1 MRQITPLIP
10 CLIQRLSDSLHRFH
24 QCRPQGAGKVS
35 PAPLALLAS
44 LAVGLWGASSGQ
56 LSAAESADSAEAAE
70 QSANY
75 AAWLQSFE
83 KWPTDNSKFDES
95 GLRRDRLQPAPA
107 PGVHPRVWIVPEDLE
122 ALRRKATDSEVGPL
136 LIEKLRAYLAPLD
149 TNPSY
154 QKLLQG
160 DASGAKG
167 RGIIRMIANASL
179 LALIEEDEAK
189 GRELAKA
196 AATFAA
202 AQEKQ
207 LLRKDTI
214 PEHQGMD
221 NVNPLIKDEFSG
233 VRSWQHWSMGIID
246 HHHLGYAYDFLYN
259 WMSEAERATVRSAI
273 ATATA
278 KHFSWGMGIAGPG
291 VHNWDI
297 IHANLGLLALSI
309 EGEPGYDAKVAA
321 WTKQVLGNYYTYAV
335 TDTGM
340 PLERGGKNAI
350 KTNYGIPFSRRDLSD
365 VIPAKFPQN
374 LMAIPQL
381 RRYVT
386 GYMMNLQVPWRG
398 KMQIYGA
405 WGGSDMPLSRW
416 LPEVMAIK
424 YLYPDDPAVD
434 YVWRCAVGENY
445 ENLRELS
452 VGSHEF
458 AGDELIQALLY
469 AVDYDSELDLD
480 AHLLSLDL
488 PLDYF
493 SPQRL
498 QAEAR
503 SDWST
508 EAVQLMV
515 HAQAIYTAHPRFG
528 RGHFLLNA
536 LGRPWTYYARIAD
549 AQGFLSHV
557 GDSEHYSTVQV
568 DGVGTGYQ
576 NSTGVGYVSN
586 PHGMFVSVDNKIPF
600 SWQSDRPS
608 DPDAEAWEA
617 WKFNKVADMWTLYE
631 PDREIPGLTDYR
643 VSRPGWYAPGNI
655 ETDPAETE
663 PLYERYKMAYAFRT
677 AGLVRGENPY
687 ALIVDD
693 YRKDPVGADGALH
706 AYDWHF
712 ILQPDLSIESQDAS
726 RIILKESDGP
736 RRLLIQAL
744 EIEGGTPLL
753 GYMEDYPGY
762 GWSTRTFER
771 VHGKRLIIP
780 SFSVEPQFKFL
791 LYPYREGDELPTIES
806 DGRRARLTW
815 ADRADT
821 IHFEQKDNGL
831 TALRIERD
839 GEAILNIN
847 GGAR

>member
-1 MRQITPLIP
+1 MRLPIALVSAIASV
-10 CLIQRLSDSLHRFH
+10 CSL
-24 QCRPQGAGKVS
+24 
-35 PAPLALLAS
+35 PLA
-44 LAVGLWGASSGQ
+44 Q
-56 LSAAESADSAEAAE
+56 ISAAAPAATPE
-70 QSANY
+70 QVANY
-75 AAWLQSFE
+75 EAWMQSF
-83 KWPTDNSKFDES
+83 KHWPTDNSKFDES
-95 GLRRDRLQPAPA
+95 GLRRDRLRPAPA

-122 ALRRKATDSEVGPL
+122 PLRRKATDSNVGPIL
-136 LIEKLRAYLAPLD
+136 MEKLRAHVASME
-149 TNPSY
+149 NNANY
-154 QKLLQG
+154 QKLLKG
-160 DASGAKG
+160 DASGATG
-167 RGIIRMIANASL
+167 RGIIRLIANASL
-179 LALIEEDEAK
+179 LALIEEDAAK

-207 LLRKDTI
+207 LLRNKTI
-214 PEHQGMD
+214 QEHQGMN

-259 WMSEAERATVRSAI
+259 WMSEDERSTVRSAI

-291 VHNWDI
+291 VHNWNI

-309 EGEPGYDAKVAA
+309 EGEEGYDEMVAA
-321 WTKQVLGNYYTYAV
+321 WSKQLLGNYYTYAV
-335 TDTGM
+335 TESGM

-350 KTNYGIPFSRRDLSD
+350 KTNYGIPFSRRDLSG
-365 VIPAKFPQN
+365 VIPVEFPEN

-416 LPEVMAIK
+416 LREVMAMK
-424 YLYPDDPAVD
+424 YLYPDDAAID

-445 ENLRELS
+445 ENIRELS
-452 VGSHEF
+452 PGSHEF
-458 AGDELIQALLY
+458 AGDELIQAMLF

-480 AHLLSLDL
+480 EHLLSLD
-488 PLDYF
+488 PPIDYF

-498 QAEAR
+498 QVQAR

-528 RGHFLLNA
+528 RGHFLLNG

-549 AQGFLSHV
+549 ARGFLGHV
-557 GDSEHYSTVQV
+557 GDSQHYSTVQV
-568 DGVGTGYQ
+568 NGVGTGYQ
-576 NSTGVGYVSN
+576 NSTGVDYVAN

-600 SWQSDRPS
+600 SWQGERSNKSDAQVW
-608 DPDAEAWEA
+608 DAWRT
-617 WKFNKVADMWTLYE
+617 NKVSDMWTLYE
-631 PDREIPGLTDYR
+631 PERAIPGLTEMR
-643 VSRPGWYAPGNI
+643 VIRPGWYAPGSI
-655 ETDPAETE
+655 EMDPETSA
-663 PLYERYKMAYAFRT
+663 PLYERYRMDYAFRT
-677 AGLVRGENPY
+677 AGLVRGNHPY
-687 ALIVDD
+687 ALILDD
-693 YRKDPVGADGALH
+693 YRKDPKGAAGAAETLH

-726 RIILKESDGP
+726 RIILKEADGP

-753 GYMEDYPGY
+753 GYIEDYPGY

-780 SFSVEPQFKFL
+780 SFSAEPRFKFF
-791 LYPYREGDELPTIES
+791 LYPYRAGDSLPEIQS
-806 DGRRARLTW
+806 DGRQARLIWEDQT
-815 ADRADT
+815 DT
-821 IHFEQKDNGL
+821 IHFDQHANGL
-831 TALRIERD
+831 TQVQISRD
-839 GEAILNIN
+839 GATILKIN
-847 GGAR
+847 GGPL